1 MRFNPMMPGARPFDS
16 FLSQQ
21 MPMGTSA
28 IRRQIGGGTPPQ
40 AFQGFGQRP
49 RMPMPQRMQMPMPPR
64 MQMPMPPRMQM
75 PMPSMPVMP
84 RPAPIP
90 ARRASGN
97 RVMDLYLS

>member
-1 MRFNPMMPGARPFDS
+1 MAEPMRFNPLMPGARPFDS

-28 IRRQIGGGTPPQ
+28 IRRQIGGGTPPP

-49 RMPMPQRMQMPMPPR
+49 QMPMPPR
-64 MQMPMPPRMQM
+64 MPMPQSMQM